1 MNEVMTNTKEVVDVL
16 EAVNIALSYLSHKGI
31 VVFTREVRSVFRNS
45 LVWVVE
51 IDSEQKSGRTFT
63 GVILIKVKTREVV
76 KELAL

>member
-1 MNEVMTNTKEVVDVL
+1 MNEVMTKTKEVVDVL

-31 VVFTREVRSVFRNS
+31 VVFTREIRSVFRNS

-51 IDSEQKSGRTFT
+51 IDSDALTRI
-63 GVILIKVKTREVV
+63 VVVNAKTREIV

>member
-1 MNEVMTNTKEVVDVL
+1 MNEVMTNTKEVVDVF

-63 GVILIKVKTREVV
+63 GVVLIKVKTREIV